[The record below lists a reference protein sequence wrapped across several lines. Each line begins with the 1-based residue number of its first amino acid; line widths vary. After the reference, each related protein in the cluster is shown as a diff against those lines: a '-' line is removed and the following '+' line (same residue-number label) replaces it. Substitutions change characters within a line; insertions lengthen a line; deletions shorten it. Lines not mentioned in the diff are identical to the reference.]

1 MKCFYCNKTIDGR
14 YVEDRYGNVSC
25 ASHIDNGEVE
35 VCGECLRL
43 VPVQGNRLLDGRVVC
58 HDCMKIAVTPSRP
71 YDWIEKQVWARLQN
85 WGFGDLD
92 MSRITIWTATSKE
105 MAMYRKKDVDVFN
118 EGFCRLWPETMKVD
132 LFVESHLTKIHFAGV
147 LAHELLHAWNFQ
159 NLILDIPNQW
169 SEGMCNVA
177 SYLTYKSIDFP
188 LARIYEENM
197 MKDTDPIYG
206 DGFRMVLD
214 YYERYGWDGI
224 RQHIQQYKI

>member
-177 SYLTYKSIDFP
+177 SYLTYKSIVFP

-197 MKDTDPIYG
+197 MKDPDPIYG

>member
-1 MKCFYCNKTIDGR
+1 
-14 YVEDRYGNVSC
+14 
-25 ASHIDNGEVE
+25 
-35 VCGECLRL
+35 
-43 VPVQGNRLLDGRVVC
+43 
-58 HDCMKIAVTPSRP
+58 MKIAVTPSRP

-197 MKDTDPIYG
+197 MKDPDPIYG

>member
-92 MSRITIWTATSKE
+92 MRRITIWTATSKE

-197 MKDTDPIYG
+197 MKDPDPIYG

>member
-1 MKCFYCNKTIDGR
+1 MKCLYCNTIIDGK
-14 YVEDRYGNVSC
+14 YVEDRYGNVCC
-25 ASHIDNGEVE
+25 ASHIDNNEVG
-35 VCGECLRL
+35 VCGECLKL
-43 VPVQGNRLLDGRVVC
+43 VPIQGNKLPDGRIIC
-58 HDCMKIAVTPSRP
+58 PDCMKIAVTPSRP
-71 YDWIEKQVWARLQN
+71 YDWIEKQVLARLQN

-105 MAMYRKKDVDVFN
+105 MAMYRKKDINVFN
-118 EGFCRLWPETMKVD
+118 EGFCRLFPETMKVD

-159 NLILDIPNQW
+159 NLIINIPDEW
-169 SEGMCNVA
+169 SEGMCNLS

-197 MKDTDPIYG
+197 MKDPDPIYG

-214 YYERYGWDGI
+214 FYNRYGWDGI

>member
-197 MKDTDPIYG
+197 MKDPDPIYG